1 MIMKTLVDALPSI
14 RKIAGQDLHAKTLYR
29 VSLLLDRFDRELK
42 AYDETREKLI
52 EKYCDRKEGK
62 VIPKPDRA
70 AEFEREMRELLNMDV
85 DMNGVQ
91 PVEIPAE
98 EDVRIS
104 YTDLCLL
111 GGLSRS
117 NLRRRKKHE
126 TDLEYD
132 PACVCRGRRVCR
144 VVSRRL

>member
-52 EKYCDRKEGK
+52 EKYCDRKDGK

-85 DMNGVQ
+85 DMN
-91 PVEIPAE
+91 
-98 EDVRIS
+98 VRIS
-104 YTDLCLL
+104 YADLCLL
-111 GGLSRS
+111 GEFI
-117 NLRRRKKHE
+117 KIKFE
-126 TDLEYD
+126 EDE
-132 PACVCRGRRVCR
+132 A
-144 VVSRRL
+144 

>member
-1 MIMKTLVDALPSI
+1 MNMKTLVDALPSI

-29 VSLLLDRFDRELK
+29 VKRLLDRFDRELK

-52 EKYCDRKEGK
+52 EKYCDRKDGK
-62 VIPKPDRA
+62 VFPKPDRA

-111 GGLSRS
+111 GEFIKIRF
-117 NLRRRKKHE
+117 E
-126 TDLEYD
+126 EEEE
-132 PACVCRGRRVCR
+132 A
-144 VVSRRL
+144 

>member
-29 VSLLLDRFDRELK
+29 VKRLLDRFDRELK

-52 EKYCDRKEGK
+52 EKYCDRKDGK
-62 VIPKPDRA
+62 VAPKPDRA

-111 GGLSRS
+111 REFI
-117 NLRRRKKHE
+117 KIKFE
-126 TDLEYD
+126 EEEE
-132 PACVCRGRRVCR
+132 A
-144 VVSRRL
+144 

>member
-52 EKYCDRKEGK
+52 EKYCDRKDGK
-62 VIPKPDRA
+62 VSPKPDRA

-111 GGLSRS
+111 GAFI
-117 NLRRRKKHE
+117 KIKFE
-126 TDLEYD
+126 EEEE
-132 PACVCRGRRVCR
+132 A
-144 VVSRRL
+144 

>member
-52 EKYCDRKEGK
+52 EKYCDRKDGK
-62 VIPKPDRA
+62 VVPKPDRT

-111 GGLSRS
+111 GEFI
-117 NLRRRKKHE
+117 KIKFE
-126 TDLEYD
+126 EEEE
-132 PACVCRGRRVCR
+132 A
-144 VVSRRL
+144 

>member
-52 EKYCDRKEGK
+52 EKYCDRKDGK

-85 DMNGVQ
+85 DMSSVQ
-91 PVEIPAE
+91 PVEIPTE

-111 GGLSRS
+111 GEFIKIRF
-117 NLRRRKKHE
+117 E
-126 TDLEYD
+126 EEEE
-132 PACVCRGRRVCR
+132 A
-144 VVSRRL
+144 

>member
-29 VSLLLDRFDRELK
+29 AKRLLDRFDRELK

-52 EKYCDRKEGK
+52 EKYCDRKDGK
-62 VIPKPDRA
+62 VVPKPDRA
-70 AEFEREMRELLNMDV
+70 AEFEQEMRELLNMDV

-111 GGLSRS
+111 GEFI
-117 NLRRRKKHE
+117 KIKFE
-126 TDLEYD
+126 EEEE
-132 PACVCRGRRVCR
+132 A
-144 VVSRRL
+144 

>member
-1 MIMKTLVDALPSI
+1 MNMKTLVDALPSI

-29 VSLLLDRFDRELK
+29 VKRLLDRFDRELK

-62 VIPKPDRA
+62 VISKPDRA

-98 EDVRIS
+98 EDMRIS

-111 GGLSRS
+111 GEFI
-117 NLRRRKKHE
+117 KIKFE
-126 TDLEYD
+126 KEEE
-132 PACVCRGRRVCR
+132 A
-144 VVSRRL
+144 

>member
-1 MIMKTLVDALPSI
+1 MKMKTLVDALPSI

-52 EKYCDRKEGK
+52 EKYCDRKDGK
-62 VIPKPDRA
+62 VVPKPDRA

-85 DMNGVQ
+85 DTLPSLRSQ
-91 PVEIPAE
+91 YFSK
-98 EDVRIS
+98 DVRIS

-111 GGLSRS
+111 GEFIKIRFEEPTI
-117 NLRRRKKHE
+117 KKSIE
-126 TDLEYD
+126 K
-132 PACVCRGRRVCR
+132 
-144 VVSRRL
+144 